1 MEQEKIIEKLKE
13 LASNGKICCADA
25 RKLAEDLNV
34 EKSKIGKACDEA
46 GLKING
52 CELGCF

>member
-13 LASNGKICCADA
+13 LASGGKISCADA

-34 EKSKIGKACDEA
+34 EKSEIGKACNEA
-46 GLKING
+46 EIKIYS